1 LCSGQEYWDYDRILT
16 EQKKLST
23 QNAKSG
29 LQLHFDKTA
38 GTIDNDAIKDA
49 LNKDFYAAIN
59 SR

>member
-23 QNAKSG
+23 QNTKSG

-38 GTIDNDAIKDA
+38 GNIDNAVVKDA